1 MPPNGTASVPKFRQ
15 CSWCTISIAIA
26 ALDDL
31 KLSYQLSAAKAS
43 WANSIIN
50 QELESSVLG
59 TVLITRD

>member
-1 MPPNGTASVPKFRQ
+1 V
-15 CSWCTISIAIA
+15 SIATTVV
-26 ALDDL
+26 DDL

-50 QELESSVLG
+50 QELESNVLG